1 MLQTS
6 EEKLYTISEIIKDA
20 GIARSTFD
28 KFAEANN
35 LRPVK
40 TEKRGKKF
48 YSLKD
53 KEFVVKHY
61 ISGKGKEEKEKFTN
75 HKAEKHDEIVKLL
88 REQIQQL
95 KQANEQ
101 LVHDNDILTDQ
112 LKAKDEQ
119 ISAAHQLADQ
129 AQKLH
134 LGLERQ
140 VKVLTG
146 DADKPV
152 VDGETSASDNSVSSD
167 QKSAEE
173 PTDAKKPL
181 ISHGGGIFFIIDLA
195 IYSPKISLELDHK

>member
-1 MLQTS
+1 MSTRRKKVVNMT
-6 EEKLYTISEIIKDA
+6 EEKLYTISEIIKEA

-40 TEKRGKKF
+40 IEKRGKKF
-48 YSLKD
+48 YSLKN

-61 ISGKGKEEKEKFTN
+61 INGKGKEEKEKYTN
-75 HKAEKHDEIVKLL
+75 HKAERHDEIVELL
-88 REQIQQL
+88 QEQVQQL

-119 ISAAHQLADQ
+119 ISSAHQLADQ

-146 DADKPV
+146 DTDNPV
-152 VDGETSASDNSVSSD
+152 VNGETSESDTSSSSD
-167 QKSAEE
+167 QNSAEE
-173 PTDAKKPL
+173 PVNTKKATHQSWWRN
-181 ISHGGGIFFIIDLA
+181 IFHG
-195 IYSPKISLELDHK
+195 

>member
-1 MLQTS
+1 MSTRRKKVVNMT

-28 KFAEANN
+28 KFAETNN

-40 TEKRGKKF
+40 IEKRGKKF

-75 HKAEKHDEIVKLL
+75 HKAEKHDEIVELL
-88 REQIQQL
+88 REQVRQL

-152 VDGETSASDNSVSSD
+152 VDGETSESDNSSSSD
-167 QKSAEE
+167 QKSAEA
-173 PTDAKKPL
+173 PADAKKTAHQSWWRN
-181 ISHGGGIFFIIDLA
+181 IFHG
-195 IYSPKISLELDHK
+195 

>member
-1 MLQTS
+1 MT
-6 EEKLYTISEIIKDA
+6 EEKLYTINEIIKDA
-20 GIARSTFD
+20 GVARSTFD

-53 KEFVVKHY
+53 KELVVNHY
-61 ISGKGKEEKEKFTN
+61 INGKGKEEKEKFTN
-75 HKAEKHDEIVKLL
+75 HKAERQDEVVDLL

-140 VKVLTG
+140 VKTLTG

-152 VDGETSASDNSVSSD
+152 VDGETTETDNSSSSK
-167 QKSAEE
+167 QTSSEE
-173 PTDAKKPL
+173 PTGTKKATHK
-181 ISHGGGIFFIIDLA
+181 SWWHIF
-195 IYSPKISLELDHK
+195 

>member
-1 MLQTS
+1 MS
-6 EEKLYTISEIIKDA
+6 EEKLYTINEIIKDA

-28 KFAEANN
+28 KFAETNN
-35 LRPVK
+35 LCPVK

-53 KEFVVKHY
+53 KEFVIKHY
-61 ISGKGKEEKEKFTN
+61 VSGKGKEEKEKFTN
-75 HKAEKHDEIVKLL
+75 HKAEKRDEIVELL
-88 REQIQQL
+88 REQVQQL

-112 LKAKDEQ
+112 LKTKDEQ

-140 VKVLTG
+140 VKALTG
-146 DADKPV
+146 ANDEPI
-152 VDGETSASDNSVSSD
+152 VDGETSETDKESTPSQSSTEEYSDP
-167 QKSAEE
+167 K
-173 PTDAKKPL
+173 TTTKKGWWRL
-181 ISHGGGIFFIIDLA
+181 W
-195 IYSPKISLELDHK
+195 

>member
-1 MLQTS
+1 MS
-6 EEKLYTISEIIKDA
+6 EEKLYTINEIIKDA
-20 GIARSTFD
+20 KIARSTFD

-53 KEFVVKHY
+53 KELVVNHY
-61 ISGKGKEEKEKFTN
+61 QSGKGKEEKEKYTN
-75 HKAEKHDEIVKLL
+75 HKAEKHDEIVELL
-88 REQIQQL
+88 KEQVQQL

-112 LKAKDEQ
+112 LKAKDKQ

-140 VKVLTG
+140 VKALTG
-146 DADKPV
+146 EKPV
-152 VDGETSASDNSVSSD
+152 VDGETSESHNSATTN
-167 QKSAEE
+167 QKPSEE
-173 PTDAKKPL
+173 PTSEKKATHK
-181 ISHGGGIFFIIDLA
+181 SWWHIF
-195 IYSPKISLELDHK
+195 

>member
-1 MLQTS
+1 MSYICRKKEVNMS
-6 EEKLYTISEIIKDA
+6 EEKFYTINEIIKDA
-20 GIARSTFD
+20 KIARSTFD

-40 TEKRGKKF
+40 IEKRGKKL

-53 KEFVVKHY
+53 KKLVVNHY
-61 ISGKGKEEKEKFTN
+61 QSGKGKVEKEKYTN
-75 HKAEKHDEIVKLL
+75 HKTEKHDEIVELL
-88 REQIQQL
+88 KEQVQQL

-140 VKVLTG
+140 VKALTG
-146 DADKPV
+146 DNEKPV
-152 VDGETSASDNSVSSD
+152 VDGETSESNNSATTN
-167 QKSAEE
+167 QKSSEE
-173 PTDAKKPL
+173 PTSEKKATQK
-181 ISHGGGIFFIIDLA
+181 SWWHIF
-195 IYSPKISLELDHK
+195 

>member
-1 MLQTS
+1 MS
-6 EEKLYTISEIIKDA
+6 EERLYTINEIIKDA

-28 KFAEANN
+28 KFAETNN
-35 LRPVK
+35 LCPVK

-53 KEFVVKHY
+53 KEFVIKYYV
-61 ISGKGKEEKEKFTN
+61 SGKGKEEKEKFTN
-75 HKAEKHDEIVKLL
+75 HKAEKRDEIVELL
-88 REQIQQL
+88 REQVQQL

-112 LKAKDEQ
+112 LKTKDEQ

-140 VKVLTG
+140 VKALTG
-146 DADKPV
+146 ANDKPI
-152 VDGETSASDNSVSSD
+152 VDGETSETDKESTPSQSPTEEYSDP
-167 QKSAEE
+167 K
-173 PTDAKKPL
+173 TTTKKGWWRL
-181 ISHGGGIFFIIDLA
+181 W
-195 IYSPKISLELDHK
+195 

>member
-1 MLQTS
+1 MKLLHFVRQKKVVNMS
-6 EEKLYTISEIIKDA
+6 EEKLYTINEIIKEA

-35 LRPVK
+35 LRPIK

-53 KEFVVKHY
+53 KEFVVYHY
-61 ISGKGKEEKEKFTN
+61 VSGKGKEEKEKFTN
-75 HKAEKHDEIVKLL
+75 HKAEKHDEVVELL

-95 KQANEQ
+95 KRANEQ

-119 ISAAHQLADQ
+119 IASAHQLADQ

-140 VKVLTG
+140 VKAITG
-146 DADKPV
+146 DADRPV
-152 VDGETSASDNSVSSD
+152 VDGETANANNSSASEE
-167 QKSAEE
+167 KTAED
-173 PTDAKKPL
+173 PTDTKKATHK
-181 ISHGGGIFFIIDLA
+181 SWWHIFRD
-195 IYSPKISLELDHK
+195 

>member
-1 MLQTS
+1 MS
-6 EEKLYTISEIIKDA
+6 EEKLYTINEIIKDA

-53 KEFVVKHY
+53 KEFVIKHY
-61 ISGKGKEEKEKFTN
+61 VSGKGKEEKEKFTN
-75 HKAEKHDEIVKLL
+75 HKAEKRDEIVELL
-88 REQIQQL
+88 REQVQQL

-112 LKAKDEQ
+112 LKTKDEQ

-140 VKVLTG
+140 VKALTG

-152 VDGETSASDNSVSSD
+152 VDGEASESDNSSSSPQTATD
-167 QKSAEE
+167 E
-173 PTDAKKPL
+173 PIDAKKNTHK
-181 ISHGGGIFFIIDLA
+181 SWWRNIFN
-195 IYSPKISLELDHK
+195 S

>member
-1 MLQTS
+1 MRRKKVGNMT
-6 EEKLYTISEIIKDA
+6 EEKLYTINEIIKDA

-28 KFAEANN
+28 KFAETNN
-35 LRPVK
+35 LCPVK

-53 KEFVVKHY
+53 KEFVIKHY
-61 ISGKGKEEKEKFTN
+61 VSGKGKEEKEKFTN
-75 HKAEKHDEIVKLL
+75 HKAEKRDEIVELL
-88 REQIQQL
+88 REQVQQL

-112 LKAKDEQ
+112 LKTKDEQ

-140 VKVLTG
+140 VKALTG
-146 DADKPV
+146 ANDKPI
-152 VDGETSASDNSVSSD
+152 VDGETSETDKESTPSQSPTEEYSDP
-167 QKSAEE
+167 K
-173 PTDAKKPL
+173 TTTKKGWWRL
-181 ISHGGGIFFIIDLA
+181 W
-195 IYSPKISLELDHK
+195 

>member
-1 MLQTS
+1 MT
-6 EEKLYTISEIIKDA
+6 EEKLYTINEIIRDA
-20 GIARSTFD
+20 RIARSTFD

-53 KEFVVKHY
+53 KEFVVSHY
-61 ISGKGKEEKEKFTN
+61 VNGKGKEEKEKFTN
-75 HKAEKHDEIVKLL
+75 HKAERHDEVVELL
-88 REQIQQL
+88 REQVQQL

-119 ISAAHQLADQ
+119 IAAAHQLADQ

-140 VKVLTG
+140 VKALTG

-152 VDGETSASDNSVSSD
+152 VDGETAESTKSSPD
-167 QKSAEE
+167 QEKPAEE
-173 PTDAKKPL
+173 PTDTKKATNT
-181 ISHGGGIFFIIDLA
+181 SWWRNFF
-195 IYSPKISLELDHK
+195 HN

>member
-1 MLQTS
+1 MA
-6 EEKLYTISEIIKDA
+6 EERLYTINEIIREA

-53 KEFVVKHY
+53 KEFVIKHY
-61 ISGKGKEEKEKFTN
+61 VSGKGKEEKEKFTN
-75 HKAEKHDEIVKLL
+75 HKAEKRDEIVELL
-88 REQIQQL
+88 REQVQQL

-112 LKAKDEQ
+112 LKTKDEQ

-140 VKVLTG
+140 VKALTG
-146 DADKPV
+146 ANDKPI
-152 VDGETSASDNSVSSD
+152 VDGETSETDKESTPSQSPTEEYSDP
-167 QKSAEE
+167 K
-173 PTDAKKPL
+173 TTTKKGWWRL
-181 ISHGGGIFFIIDLA
+181 W
-195 IYSPKISLELDHK
+195 

>member
-1 MLQTS
+1 MRRKKVGNMT
-6 EEKLYTISEIIKDA
+6 EEKLYTINEIIKDA

-28 KFAEANN
+28 KFAETNN
-35 LRPVK
+35 LCPVK

-53 KEFVVKHY
+53 KEFVIKHY
-61 ISGKGKEEKEKFTN
+61 VSGKGKEEKEKFTN
-75 HKAEKHDEIVKLL
+75 HKAEKRDEIVELL
-88 REQIQQL
+88 REQVQQL

-112 LKAKDEQ
+112 LKTKDEQ

-140 VKVLTG
+140 VKALTG
-146 DADKPV
+146 ANDKPI
-152 VDGETSASDNSVSSD
+152 VDGETSETDKESTPSQSPT
-167 QKSAEE
+167 EE
-173 PTDAKKPL
+173 YTDPKTTTKKGWWRL
-181 ISHGGGIFFIIDLA
+181 W
-195 IYSPKISLELDHK
+195 

>member
-1 MLQTS
+1 MCRKKVGNMT
-6 EEKLYTISEIIKDA
+6 EEKLYTINEIIKDA

-53 KEFVVKHY
+53 KEFVVNHY

-75 HKAEKHDEIVKLL
+75 HKTEKRDEIIELL
-88 REQIQQL
+88 REQVQQL

-112 LKAKDEQ
+112 LKAKDKQ

-140 VKVLTG
+140 VKALTG
-146 DADKPV
+146 DTDKPV
-152 VDGETSASDNSVSSD
+152 VDGETSESDNS
-167 QKSAEE
+167 QKPVDK
-173 PTDAKKPL
+173 PTDVKKATHK
-181 ISHGGGIFFIIDLA
+181 SWWRNIFN
-195 IYSPKISLELDHK
+195 S

>member
-1 MLQTS
+1 MT
-6 EEKLYTISEIIKDA
+6 EEKLYTINEIIKDA

-28 KFAEANN
+28 KFAETNN
-35 LRPVK
+35 LCPVK

-53 KEFVVKHY
+53 KEFVIKHY
-61 ISGKGKEEKEKFTN
+61 VSGKGKEEKEKFTN
-75 HKAEKHDEIVKLL
+75 HKAEKRDEIVELL
-88 REQIQQL
+88 REQVQQL

-112 LKAKDEQ
+112 LKTKDEQ

-134 LGLERQ
+134 LGLEGQ

-146 DADKPV
+146 ATDKPI
-152 VDGETSASDNSVSSD
+152 VDGETSEIDKESTPSQSPT
-167 QKSAEE
+167 EE
-173 PTDAKKPL
+173 YSGPKTTAKKGWWRL
-181 ISHGGGIFFIIDLA
+181 W
-195 IYSPKISLELDHK
+195 

>member
-1 MLQTS
+1 MT
-6 EEKLYTISEIIKDA
+6 EEKLYTINEIIKDA
-20 GIARSTFD
+20 NIARSTFD

-35 LRPVK
+35 LRPIK

-53 KEFVVKHY
+53 KEFVIKHY
-61 ISGKGKEEKEKFTN
+61 VSGKGKEEKEKFTN
-75 HKAEKHDEIVKLL
+75 HKAEKRDEIVELL
-88 REQIQQL
+88 REQVQQL

-112 LKAKDEQ
+112 LKTKDEQ

-140 VKVLTG
+140 VKALTG
-146 DADKPV
+146 ANDKPI
-152 VDGETSASDNSVSSD
+152 VDGETSETDKESTPSQSPTEEYSDP
-167 QKSAEE
+167 K
-173 PTDAKKPL
+173 TTTKKGWWRL
-181 ISHGGGIFFIIDLA
+181 W
-195 IYSPKISLELDHK
+195 

>member
-1 MLQTS
+1 MS
-6 EEKLYTISEIIKDA
+6 EERLYTINEIIKDA

-28 KFAEANN
+28 KFAETNN
-35 LRPVK
+35 LCPVK

-53 KEFVVKHY
+53 KEFVIKHY
-61 ISGKGKEEKEKFTN
+61 VSGKGKEEKEKFTN
-75 HKAEKHDEIVKLL
+75 HKAEKRDEIVELL
-88 REQIQQL
+88 REQVQQL

-112 LKAKDEQ
+112 LKTKDEQ

-140 VKVLTG
+140 VKALTG
-146 DADKPV
+146 ANDKPI
-152 VDGETSASDNSVSSD
+152 VDGETSETGKESTPSQSPTEEYSDP
-167 QKSAEE
+167 K
-173 PTDAKKPL
+173 TTTKKGWWRL
-181 ISHGGGIFFIIDLA
+181 W
-195 IYSPKISLELDHK
+195 

>member
-1 MLQTS
+1 MT
-6 EEKLYTISEIIKDA
+6 EEKLYTISEIIKEA
-20 GIARSTFD
+20 EIARSTFD

-61 ISGKGKEEKEKFTN
+61 VSGKGKKEKEKFTN
-75 HKAEKHDEIVKLL
+75 HKAEKHDEIVELL
-88 REQIQQL
+88 REQVQQL

-101 LVHDNDILTDQ
+101 LVHDNDILTNQ

-134 LGLERQ
+134 LGLEQQ
-140 VKVLTG
+140 VKALTG
-146 DADKPV
+146 DVEKPV
-152 VDGETSASDNSVSSD
+152 VDGETSESDNSSSFD
-167 QKSAEE
+167 QKATKE
-173 PTDAKKPL
+173 PTSAKKATHK
-181 ISHGGGIFFIIDLA
+181 SWWHNIFNN
-195 IYSPKISLELDHK
+195 

>member
-1 MLQTS
+1 MT
-6 EEKLYTISEIIKDA
+6 EEKLYTINEIIKDA

-35 LRPVK
+35 LCPVK

-53 KEFVVKHY
+53 KEFVIKHY
-61 ISGKGKEEKEKFTN
+61 VSGKGKEEKEKFTN
-75 HKAEKHDEIVKLL
+75 HKAEKRDEIVELL
-88 REQIQQL
+88 REQVQQL

-112 LKAKDEQ
+112 LKTKDEQ

-140 VKVLTG
+140 VKALTG
-146 DADKPV
+146 ANDKPI
-152 VDGETSASDNSVSSD
+152 VDGETSETDKESTPSQSPTEEYSDP
-167 QKSAEE
+167 K
-173 PTDAKKPL
+173 TTTKKGWWRL
-181 ISHGGGIFFIIDLA
+181 W
-195 IYSPKISLELDHK
+195 

>member
-1 MLQTS
+1 MSTCRKKVVNMT

-53 KEFVVKHY
+53 KEFIVKHY

-75 HKAEKHDEIVKLL
+75 HKAEKHDEIVELL
-88 REQIQQL
+88 REQVQQL

-146 DADKPV
+146 DAD
-152 VDGETSASDNSVSSD
+152 T
-167 QKSAEE
+167 
-173 PTDAKKPL
+173 PL
-181 ISHGGGIFFIIDLA
+181 GNR
-195 IYSPKISLELDHK
+195 P

>member
-1 MLQTS
+1 MS
-6 EEKLYTISEIIKDA
+6 EERLYTINEIIKDA

-28 KFAEANN
+28 KFAETNN
-35 LRPVK
+35 LCPVK

-53 KEFVVKHY
+53 KEFVIKHY
-61 ISGKGKEEKEKFTN
+61 VSGKGKEEKEKFTN
-75 HKAEKHDEIVKLL
+75 HKAEKRDEIVELL
-88 REQIQQL
+88 REQVQQL

-112 LKAKDEQ
+112 LKTKDEQ

-140 VKVLTG
+140 VKALTG
-146 DADKPV
+146 ANDKPI
-152 VDGETSASDNSVSSD
+152 VDGETSATDKESTPSQSPTEEYSDP
-167 QKSAEE
+167 K
-173 PTDAKKPL
+173 TTTKKGWWRL
-181 ISHGGGIFFIIDLA
+181 W
-195 IYSPKISLELDHK
+195 

>member
-20 GIARSTFD
+20 GISRSTFD

-40 TEKRGKKF
+40 IEKRGKKF

-75 HKAEKHDEIVKLL
+75 HKAEKHDEIVELL
-88 REQIQQL
+88 REQVQQL

-152 VDGETSASDNSVSSD
+152 VDGETSESDNCPLPIKSP
-167 QKSAEE
+167 QKSLQIQ
-173 PTDAKKPL
+173 KKPL
-181 ISHGGGIFFIIDLA
+181 ISHGGGISFIINLA

>member
-1 MLQTS
+1 MT
-6 EEKLYTISEIIKDA
+6 EEKLYTINEIINDA

-28 KFAEANN
+28 KFAEANK
-35 LRPVK
+35 LRPIK

-61 ISGKGKEEKEKFTN
+61 VSGKGKEEKEKFTN
-75 HKAEKHDEIVKLL
+75 HKAEKHDEIIELL
-88 REQIQQL
+88 REQVQQL

-101 LVHDNDILTDQ
+101 LVHDNDILTNQ

-134 LGLERQ
+134 LGLEQQ
-140 VKVLTG
+140 VKTLTG
-146 DADKPV
+146 EAGKPI
-152 VDGETSASDNSVSSD
+152 VDGETSESDNSSTSTPKPSD
-167 QKSAEE
+167 E
-173 PTDAKKPL
+173 PIDKKKTTHR
-181 ISHGGGIFFIIDLA
+181 SWWHNIFNN
-195 IYSPKISLELDHK
+195 

>member
-1 MLQTS
+1 MT
-6 EEKLYTISEIIKDA
+6 EEKLYTINEIIKDA
-20 GIARSTFD
+20 NIARSTFD

-35 LRPVK
+35 LRPIK

-53 KEFVVKHY
+53 KEFVIKHY
-61 ISGKGKEEKEKFTN
+61 VSGKGKEEKEKFTN
-75 HKAEKHDEIVKLL
+75 HKAEKRDEIVELL
-88 REQIQQL
+88 REQVQQL

-112 LKAKDEQ
+112 LKTKDEQ

-140 VKVLTG
+140 VKALTG
-146 DADKPV
+146 ANDKPI
-152 VDGETSASDNSVSSD
+152 VDGETSETD
-167 QKSAEE
+167 KE
-173 PTDAKKPL
+173 PTPSQSPTEEYSDPKTTTKKGWWRL
-181 ISHGGGIFFIIDLA
+181 W
-195 IYSPKISLELDHK
+195 

>member
-1 MLQTS
+1 MS
-6 EEKLYTISEIIKDA
+6 EEKLYTINEIIKDA

-28 KFAEANN
+28 KFAETNN
-35 LRPVK
+35 LCPVK

-53 KEFVVKHY
+53 KEFVIKHY
-61 ISGKGKEEKEKFTN
+61 VSGKGKEEKEKFTN
-75 HKAEKHDEIVKLL
+75 HKAEKRDEIVELL
-88 REQIQQL
+88 REQVQQL

-112 LKAKDEQ
+112 LKTKDEQ

-140 VKVLTG
+140 VKALTG
-146 DADKPV
+146 ANDKPI
-152 VDGETSASDNSVSSD
+152 VDGETSETDKESTPSQSPTEEYSDP
-167 QKSAEE
+167 K
-173 PTDAKKPL
+173 TTTKKGWWRL
-181 ISHGGGIFFIIDLA
+181 W
-195 IYSPKISLELDHK
+195 

>member
-1 MLQTS
+1 MT

-28 KFAEANN
+28 KFAKANN
-35 LRPVK
+35 LRPAK

-53 KEFVVKHY
+53 KEFIVKHY

-75 HKAEKHDEIVKLL
+75 HKAEKHDEIVELL
-88 REQIQQL
+88 REQVQQL

-146 DADKPV
+146 DADTPV
-152 VDGETSASDNSVSSD
+152 VDGETSESDNSVSSD

-173 PTDAKKPL
+173 PTDAKKATHQSWWRN
-181 ISHGGGIFFIIDLA
+181 IFHG
-195 IYSPKISLELDHK
+195 